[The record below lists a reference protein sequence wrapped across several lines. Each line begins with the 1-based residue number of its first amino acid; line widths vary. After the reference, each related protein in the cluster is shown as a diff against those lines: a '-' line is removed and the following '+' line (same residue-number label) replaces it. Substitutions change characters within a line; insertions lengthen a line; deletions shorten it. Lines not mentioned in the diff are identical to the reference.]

1 MKVEDFNLISDG
13 FNYISDGLNPVGLKF
28 VFTLAVTFTAF

>member
-1 MKVEDFNLISDG
+1 MKVEDCNLSSDG

-28 VFTLAVTFTAF
+28 YFTLAVTFTVF